1 MMKKYLHFAM
11 VLGAVVTL
19 GVSCN
24 KKDITPDSPA
34 SPAEETVEKEL
45 VTITVGAPED
55 MDTKVTY
62 EAEEEA
68 GNLKVKWENGDK
80 IVVVSGETSNT
91 FTASEIS
98 EDGKMATFTG
108 TKPGEAP
115 YTIFYAGKGETA
127 KTLDEVKEE
136 DYSVQTQ
143 SGNGSTAHLHFAA
156 ILEGVDTYENIYF
169 KNDWAAEHHGTF
181 KQSGAIRIR
190 IQKPEGF
197 SGKVESVTLKAPSA
211 VFYKNNGLKDAE
223 KTNAITVKFAG
234 GVDVSSETH
243 IVAYA
248 MLPWGD
254 LTLAEGD
261 YQISVR
267 NAALNSYVKSTTI
280 GANVSL
286 NSSSLNLF
294 GFNKNG
300 FEYVQ
305 RYAGG
310 SGVEGDPL
318 LIANAQQ
325 LFYMK
330 EDLEASDEGATTY
343 FALVADIDMSSNE
356 QLAGI
361 NAATPYK
368 IIHLDGRNHK
378 ISNLKIT
385 NTSGYNGGLFGVL
398 YGTLKNLTI
407 ANPEVTSSSKS
418 TGIIACWAGANDE
431 TTWAK
436 LENVKVQGGSIT
448 QNNTTQVG
456 GIAGKARN
464 VTFTDCS
471 VQGVTITTTTCA
483 ASGSGDNGY
492 GGIAGWAHTCTFKGC
507 SFDGTLNGARLTGG
521 IAGYA
526 AAAVNFEDC
535 QTAGTIKVSK
545 LNNRNG
551 EVGGGI
557 VGWWGGSYVRG
568 CSSTANV
575 TTENNVSGGIVGQV
589 GVNGGV
595 IEKCTYSTGT
605 IQSGGNNAGGIVA
618 YCEKTATVQ
627 KCFFNGTVQSGA
639 SNAGGIVAVTNNSY
653 ASTVTNCYSSGY
665 VKIPKGQCAGGIVG
679 ELGTKSVVTNCYSTS
694 EMDGQRCMGG
704 IVGRANSGGWT
715 ANAASGNT
723 ISGCIAWNPHI
734 ICTDRRDANTA
745 GGSGTIVG
753 FTSVKNILTGGYR
766 KADIVFVPSDSDYDG
781 SGVDQPDCDGTNW
794 TMGVTPGTGKTYQC
808 PYHGTAAAATATVS
822 SVAQSLGWDASVW
835 DFSGALPTLK

>member
-1 MMKKYLHFAM
+1 MKKQFFYAALAAAA
-11 VLGAVVTL
+11 VLTA
-19 GVSCN
+19 CN
-24 KKDITPDSPA
+24 KTPEPAPASEGNKVTIRAVLPQTKVAASAAETGLSWSWEAGDKLTIIGSTTEVFDIKSGFTAREAEFDGTAVSSGPYTILYPGTLTSMTDAEGYDWTKQKQVGNDSPA
-34 SPAEETVEKEL
+34 
-45 VTITVGAPED
+45 
-55 MDTKVTY
+55 
-62 EAEEEA
+62 
-68 GNLKVKWENGDK
+68 
-80 IVVVSGETSNT
+80 
-91 FTASEIS
+91 
-98 EDGKMATFTG
+98 
-108 TKPGEAP
+108 
-115 YTIFYAGKGETA
+115 
-127 KTLDEVKEE
+127 
-136 DYSVQTQ
+136 
-143 SGNGSTAHLHFAA
+143 HLQYLAA
-156 ILEGVDTYENIYF
+156 LEGVDQYEEF
-169 KNDWAAEHHGTF
+169 SFDAEWAAAHGGTL
-181 KQSGAIRIR
+181 KQSGVVKFVLTLPEAITGV
-190 IQKPEGF
+190 K
-197 SGKVESVTLKAPSA
+197 KVEAVIPAASVS
-211 VFYKNNGLKDAE
+211 VGLE
-223 KTNAITVKFAG
+223 LE
-234 GVDVSSETH
+234 DV
-243 IVAYA
+243 
-248 MLPWGD
+248 
-254 LTLAEGD
+254 TLAEGNVLTAYAGFPWID
-261 YQISVR
+261 LEVPV
-267 NAALNSYVKSTTI
+267 ALETTVMVTTDTDVVWNKTI
-280 GANVSL
+280 TLPAGASIQSGKVNNVVL
-286 NSSSLNLF
+286 NV
-294 GFNKNG
+294 NG
-300 FEYVQ
+300 WECTG

-310 SGVEGDPL
+310 TGVEGDPW
-318 LIANAQQ
+318 LIDNAQR

-343 FALVADIDMSSNE
+343 FALVADIDMSGNE

-385 NTSGYNGGLFGVL
+385 NTSGYNGGLFGIL

-407 ANPEVTSSSKS
+407 ANAEVTSSSKS

-464 VTFTDCS
+464 VTFTNCS

-483 ASGSGDNGY
+483 ASGSSDNGY

-618 YCEKTATVQ
+618 YCERTATVQ

-734 ICTDRRDANTA
+734 ICTDRRDANSA

-808 PYHGTAAAATATVS
+808 PYHGTAAAASATVS

-835 DFSGALPTLK
+835 DFSGSLPTLK